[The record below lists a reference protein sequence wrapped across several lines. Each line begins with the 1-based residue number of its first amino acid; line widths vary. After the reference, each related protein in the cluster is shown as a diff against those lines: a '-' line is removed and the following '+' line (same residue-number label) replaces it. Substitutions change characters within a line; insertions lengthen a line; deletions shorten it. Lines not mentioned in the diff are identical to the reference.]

1 MNVILN
7 QVTNHK
13 RDIKRTITNAP
24 TIMMHIMLVTNKET
38 REMKENKIITIRSEK
53 ETMPITK
60 TKIIIITN
68 NNLRFNQIVKHM

>member
-1 MNVILN
+1 
-7 QVTNHK
+7 
-13 RDIKRTITNAP
+13 
-24 TIMMHIMLVTNKET
+24 
-38 REMKENKIITIRSEK
+38 MKENKIITIRSEK